1 MRERNLLPRCVTRR
15 CAARSGKAYLARL
28 SVLALLLFVGSTA
41 TAGPQ
46 AGDLQFAKS
55 AYVLKS
61 QAFSA
66 EARERAVHFIDRSA
80 ATADAM
86 THEQF
91 LLCVL
96 RIAAFADNGHDTESD
111 SGDAWWP
118 SARLPVRML
127 WFPDQ
132 WVIARAD
139 AANADLLGAR
149 VLSIENHSP
158 GELFARVREYWG
170 GLDTYRRW
178 NLEPAL
184 VEQAGMLHAAG
195 LAPHADRLTMQ
206 IQTTDGR
213 RLERTLRYVP
223 KSTLPPGQ
231 IFERIWSPAPWPQ
244 DAERG
249 WRSYI
254 PPSTP
259 LYLQD
264 GGQLFRVERLPEL
277 DALFMQ
283 MRVHFD
289 MDGQS
294 VAAFLRRVDEQIDA
308 FHPRNLIVDLRFDT
322 GGDTDLTREWQ
333 RRLPERIPGRLYV
346 LVSRHTFSA
355 GIVAAAAFKHDASGR
370 ARIVGEAVGDRLRW
384 WSEGDPVCMPNS
396 HYCLHLTTG
405 LWDLVHGCAAH
416 PACYGDKY
424 DAQVTDLVPDMQAP
438 ISADSWLAGRDPGLA
453 AIERE
458 LRAAGQGPAAN

>member
-1 MRERNLLPRCVTRR
+1 MGGPR
-15 CAARSGKAYLARL
+15 AD
-28 SVLALLLFVGSTA
+28 
-41 TAGPQ
+41 
-46 AGDLQFAKS
+46 DLQFAQS
-55 AYVLKS
+55 AYVAKS
-61 QAFSA
+61 PAFSA
-66 EARERAVHFIDRSA
+66 ATRDRAAGFTKRSA
-80 ATADAM
+80 LTADAM

-96 RIAAFADNGHDTESD
+96 QIAAFADNGHDTESD

-118 SARLPVRML
+118 TARLPVRML
-127 WFPDQ
+127 WFEDQ

-139 AANADLLGAR
+139 SANADLLGAR

-158 GELFARVREYWG
+158 EEVFTRLRKYWG

-178 NLEPAL
+178 NLEPAII
-184 VEQAGMLHAAG
+184 EQAGMLHAAG
-195 LAPHADRLTMQ
+195 LARHADRLTMR
-206 IQTTDGR
+206 IQTAAGQR
-213 RLERTLRYVP
+213 VERTLRYVA

-231 IFERIWSPAPWPQ
+231 IFARLWSPAPWPG
-244 DAERG
+244 DPEKG
-249 WRSYI
+249 WRAFR

-264 GGQLFRVERLPEL
+264 GAHLFRAEQIPQLNAMYV
-277 DALFMQ
+277 Q
-283 MRVHFD
+283 MRAHFD
-289 MDGQS
+289 IDGQS
-294 VAAFLRRVDEQIDA
+294 LGAFLRRVDAEIEA

-333 RRLPERIPGRLYV
+333 RTLPARIPSRLYV

-355 GIVAAAAFKHDASGR
+355 GIVAVASFRHDAAAR
-370 ARIVGEAVGDRLRW
+370 VRIVGERVGDRLRW
-384 WSEGDPVCMPNS
+384 WSEGEPVCMPNS

-405 LWDLVHGCAAH
+405 LWDLVYGCAGN

-424 DAQVTDLVPDMQAP
+424 DARVADLAPDLEAP
-438 ISADSWLAGRDPGLA
+438 ITADSWLAGRDPGME

-458 LRAAGQGPAAN
+458 LRADQDASGASPAAD